1 MTTRLRYLPLRC
13 TDLDRAAAFYND
25 VLGLET
31 TQRRPDEFIQLDVG
45 GAELCVDL
53 AHDEAA
59 TPAAILAVDDL
70 AELIDRLADHGST
83 PDDGSLDKGW
93 VQITDPD
100 GNHLVFEAASRPA
113 DPSTNPTG

>member
-13 TDLDRAAAFYND
+13 TDLDRAAALYNH
-25 VLGLET
+25 
-31 TQRRPDEFIQLDVG
+31 R
-45 GAELCVDL
+45 
-53 AHDEAA
+53 
-59 TPAAILAVDDL
+59 
-70 AELIDRLADHGST
+70 ST

>member
-93 VQITDPD
+93 ED
-100 GNHLVFEAASRPA
+100 HRSRRQP
-113 DPSTNPTG
+113 PRLRGCVPTR